1 MTKQIKQIA
10 EQTMNKV
17 NQLNISDKPEQWID
31 AFVLELS
38 RSIVQKCSE
47 VVRQDA
53 KDALDDN
60 ARTALKLSAINILEK
75 FGL

>member
-38 RSIVQKCSE
+38 RSIVLKCSD

-53 KDALDDN
+53 KETAN
-60 ARTALKLSAINILEK
+60 ETARTALKLSAINILEN

>member
-10 EQTMNKV
+10 EEVLGKV
-17 NQLNISDKPEQWID
+17 NQLNISNKPEQWID
-31 AFVLELS
+31 AYVLELT
-38 RSIVQKCSE
+38 RAVVVQCSE

-53 KDALDDN
+53 KVAASDT
-60 ARTALKLSAINILEK
+60 ARTALKLSAVNILER